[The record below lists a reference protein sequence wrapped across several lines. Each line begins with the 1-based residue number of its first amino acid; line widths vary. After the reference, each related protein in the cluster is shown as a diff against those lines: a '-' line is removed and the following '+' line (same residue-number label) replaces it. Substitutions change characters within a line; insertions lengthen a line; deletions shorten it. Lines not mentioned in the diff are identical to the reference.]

1 MDLMGPVALY
11 FGEKVCEK
19 LFTLMRRA
27 TRCIMGLGRNVAN
40 EFVDLFLSYDRRRV
54 WKNNFI
60 KVIDKW
66 KTKGLTWKNDLL
78 DNVLKNPLPEP
89 KVEVDLKLWDYNLI
103 EVLNLFNRAID
114 KHGRRLSERRLLEL
128 GINLNKVKI
137 MEAIETGNLAKIIG
151 WKKILSDLMKLSA

>member
-1 MDLMGPVALY
+1 
-11 FGEKVCEK
+11 
-19 LFTLMRRA
+19 MRRA

-78 DNVLKNPLPEP
+78 DNVLNNPLPEP
-89 KVEVDLKLWDYNLI
+89 KLEVDLKLWDYNLI

-114 KHGRRLSERRLLEL
+114 KHGRRLSARRLLEL
-128 GINLNKVKI
+128 GINLNKGKI

-151 WKKILSDLMKLSA
+151 WKKILSDLKKVSA